1 MPAGTGSGGHGA
13 AFSGM
18 ARQKGR
24 IARGKGRNMAYHK
37 LSENDLGGTY
47 NKYYVLSGATY
58 IDLAKQIWGSEIDL
72 LYVKVEENVECDMQ
86 SVSRNYS
93 MDEFLRMSGYIE
105 SAAYDMDKLSFLFLG
120 RLKGKTVMITAT
132 ANADP
137 FIKFLYKEDIEL
149 EEALRKKGSI

>member
-1 MPAGTGSGGHGA
+1 MPAGTGSGGHGV
-13 AFSGM
+13 AFGGI

-58 IDLAKQIWGSEIDL
+58 IDLAKQIRGSEIDL
-72 LYVKVEENVECDMQ
+72 LYVKVEENVERDMQ

-137 FIKFLYKEDIEL
+137 FIKFSYKEDLEL
-149 EEALRKKGSI
+149 EEALRRK